1 MSNRFAALRE
11 FLRTEASGGAVLLLA
26 TIAAL
31 VWANLWS
38 DSYDAFWHHEIGPGA
53 YRLSLESWASD
64 GLMTVFFFVVGLE
77 IKRELVTGELRDR
90 KKAVLPIVAAAGG
103 MVGPALIYLVLADPS
118 ARRGWGIPTATDIAF
133 TLGVLSIIGS
143 RVPDGLK
150 AFLLAL
156 AIADDVGG
164 IVVIAVFYA
173 KGLSFGWLMLGAVA
187 LALVLGLRGLGVNR
201 SLPFLPLGVFAWIAM
216 FHSGVHPTIA
226 GVALGLLTPALPI
239 RGRSVL
245 EDLQRRLHP
254 VSSYAIV
261 PIFALANAGITL
273 DAATVR
279 DAARSTV
286 FWGIVAGLVI
296 GKTVGIGG
304 ATWLGVR
311 LRLGLLPD
319 GVRVPHVLGVA
330 SLAGIGFTVALFMAG
345 LAFDDADPA
354 LAAKVAILTGSIVSA
369 LIGTTILLRT
379 RLQAGSKSMSDWPRS
394 T

>member
-11 FLRTEASGGAVLLLA
+11 FLRTEASGGVVLLLA

-31 VWANLWS
+31 VWANMWS
-38 DSYDAFWHHEIGPGA
+38 DSYDAFWHREFGSGT
-53 YRLSLESWASD
+53 YRLSLESWATD

-77 IKRELVTGELRDR
+77 IKRELVTGELRDK

-103 MVGPALIYLVLADPS
+103 MVGPALVYLALADPS

-133 TLGVLSIIGS
+133 TVGVLSIIGS

-173 KGLSFGWLMLGAVA
+173 KGLSFEWLALGAVA
-187 LALVLGLRGLGVNR
+187 FGLVVGLRRLGLRH
-201 SLPFLPLGVFAWIAM
+201 SLPFLPLGVLAWVA
-216 FHSGVHPTIA
+216 FFRSGVHPTIA
-226 GVALGLLTPALPI
+226 GVVLGLLTPALPI
-239 RGRSVL
+239 RGRPVL

-261 PIFALANAGITL
+261 PIFALANAGVTL
-273 DAATVR
+273 DAATIR
-279 DAARSTV
+279 DATGSGV
-286 FWGIVAGLVI
+286 FWGIAAGLVI
-296 GKTVGIGG
+296 GKTIGISG

-319 GVRVPHVLGVA
+319 GVRPPHVLGLA
-330 SLAGIGFTVALFMAG
+330 SLAGIGFTLALFMAG

-354 LAAKVAILTGSIVSA
+354 LASKVAILAGSIVSA

-379 RLQAGSKSMSDWPRS
+379 RLQAGSRS
-394 T
+394 TSG